1 MSTYLKRISVICF
14 IFTVIIGQVFTPII
28 GHAQELNAT
37 GFVDS
42 FAFEKTKLSYGEKT
56 TIHVN
61 FSEKPGKKMK
71 SGDTLTLAL
80 PPELKGY
87 SGTIALKDEAGRVFG
102 TCQINAN
109 NVVCT
114 FNDTVEKL
122 ENIRGNFNF
131 TVQGT
136 NVEAGKTKD
145 VQTNLGTD
153 LEKQTVSI
161 THPKGE
167 GTEPGIFFYKS
178 GDIQP
183 DKSNEVR
190 WFLNINLKKQY
201 LHDNIVLK
209 DTLQEGQTLNK
220 DSFTITI
227 NNKEYLSLKQFQDRG
242 YGYIKLTSDNSFEVV
257 IYRHM
262 ANATSFTIFYTS
274 TITDSGKKLKHLQN
288 DYKLDY
294 QILHEKPISESNS
307 VKVENISFGGGAEGV
322 LPAKGTLQIVKH
334 IEGDENKFIPG
345 VSFKL
350 FTESGQQIGD
360 SYTTNQDGI
369 VEAPNLAP
377 GNYYVQEIAAPNYVE
392 FDPKAKI
399 SFAIKQDVVN
409 GIKLMISNKLKTT
422 SVAGTKTWEG
432 DKVND
437 RPKTIK
443 VDLLQNGKVITTK
456 EVTAANDWKYE
467 FGKLPAVDNAGKAYT
482 YEVKEQPVSGYQ
494 SKVNGYDIT
503 NIKIHEVTEVEEQ
516 GKEELIEELE
526 APTNPETPKVTEE
539 PKELEKPEVTEKPEI
554 HVKPEEEKVEEETT
568 EEIKEEK
575 PEEPKVTEE
584 PKELEKPEVT
594 EKPEIH
600 VKPEEEQVEE
610 ETIEEIKEE
619 KPETPKVTEEPKEL
633 EKPEVTEKPEIHVKP
648 EEEQVEEETIEEIK
662 EEKPETPKVTE
673 EPKELEK
680 PEVTE
685 KPEIHV
691 KPEEE
696 QVEEETIE
704 EIKEEKPETPKV
716 TEEPKELEKPEVTE
730 KPEIHVKPE
739 EEQVEEGTTEEIKEE
754 KPETPKVTEEPKELE
769 KPEVTEKPEI
779 HVKPEE
785 EQVEEGTT
793 EEIKE
798 EKPEEPKVTEEPKE
812 LEKPEVTEKPEI
824 HVKPEEEQVE
834 EGTTE
839 EIKEEKPETPK
850 VTEEPKELEKPEV
863 TEKPEIHVKPEE
875 EQVEEETTEEIK
887 EEKPEEP
894 KVTEEPKELEKPEVT
909 EKPEIHVKPE
919 EEQVEEET
927 TEEIKEEKP
936 EEPKVTE
943 EPKEL
948 EKPEVTEKPEI
959 HVKPEEENKEETTE
973 EIKEEKPEE
982 PKVLERPE
990 IKEKPEIWVNLEKEN
1005 KEETTK
1011 EQLEVSSSKEDNK
1024 QSKVLPQ
1031 TGGASTEA
1039 TSVIA
1044 GMFALILGARLFRRS
1059 KN

>member
-14 IFTVIIGQVFTPII
+14 IFTVLIGQIFMPII
-28 GHAQELNAT
+28 GHAQELNTT

-42 FAFEKTKLSYGEKT
+42 FSFEKTKLNYGEKT

-87 SGTIALKDEAGRVFG
+87 SGTIALKDDSGRIFG
-102 TCQINAN
+102 MCQINTN

-122 ENIRGNFNF
+122 ESIRGNFNF

-153 LEKQTVSI
+153 LEKQMVSI

-167 GTEPGIFFYKS
+167 GTEPGMFFYKS

-242 YGYIKLTSDNSFEVV
+242 YGYIKLTSDNSFEVL

-262 ANATSFTIFYTS
+262 ANATSFTISYTS
-274 TITDSGKKLKHLQN
+274 TITDSGKKLKYLQN

-294 QILHEKPISESNS
+294 QILYEKPISESNS

-369 VEAPNLAP
+369 VEAPNLTP
-377 GNYYVQEIAAPNYVE
+377 GNYYVQEISAPNYVE
-392 FDPKAKI
+392 FDSQAKI
-399 SFAIKQDVVN
+399 PFTIKTDATN
-409 GIKLMISNKLKTT
+409 GIKLMVPNQLKTI

-443 VDLLQNGKVITTK
+443 VDLLQNGKVIATK

-467 FGKLPAVDNAGKAYT
+467 FGKLPAFDNDGKAYT

-516 GKEELIEELE
+516 GKEESIEELE
-526 APTNPETPKVTEE
+526 VPSEPQAPNVTEEPKELEKPEVTEKPEIHVTPEEEQVEEETTEEIKEEKLEEPKVTEE

-554 HVKPEEEKVEEETT
+554 HVTPEEEQVEEETT

-584 PKELEKPEVT
+584 PKELEKPEAT

-600 VKPEEEQVEE
+600 VTPEEEQVEE
-610 ETIEEIKEE
+610 ETTEEIKEE
-619 KPETPKVTEEPKEL
+619 KLEEPKVTEEPKEL
-633 EKPEVTEKPEIHVKP
+633 EKPEVTEKPEIHVTP
-648 EEEQVEEETIEEIK
+648 EEEQVEEE
-662 EEKPETPKVTE
+662 
-673 EPKELEK
+673 
-680 PEVTE
+680 
-685 KPEIHV
+685 
-691 KPEEE
+691 
-696 QVEEETIE
+696 
-704 EIKEEKPETPKV
+704 
-716 TEEPKELEKPEVTE
+716 
-730 KPEIHVKPE
+730 
-739 EEQVEEGTTEEIKEE
+739 
-754 KPETPKVTEEPKELE
+754 
-769 KPEVTEKPEI
+769 
-779 HVKPEE
+779 
-785 EQVEEGTT
+785 TT

-812 LEKPEVTEKPEI
+812 LEKPEATEKPEI
-824 HVKPEEEQVE
+824 HV
-834 EGTTE
+834 T
-839 EIKEEKPETPK
+839 
-850 VTEEPKELEKPEV
+850 
-863 TEKPEIHVKPEE
+863 PEE

-909 EKPEIHVKPE
+909 EKPEIHVTLE

-927 TEEIKEEKP
+927 IEEIKEEKP

-943 EPKEL
+943 EPNVL
-948 EKPEVTEKPEI
+948 EKPEVKERPEI
-959 HVKPEEENKEETTE
+959 HIKPEEEKVEEPNKSEV
-973 EIKEEKPEE
+973 KEQPKVSNKPETQG
-982 PKVLERPE
+982 KVEA
-990 IKEKPEIWVNLEKEN
+990 EN
-1005 KEETTK
+1005 KQDVQNK
-1011 EQLEVSSSKEDNK
+1011 HEVPSSKESNK
-1024 QSKVLPQ
+1024 QSKSLPK
-1031 TGGASTEA
+1031 TGGAATEA
-1039 TSVIA
+1039 TSILA
-1044 GMFALILGARLFRRS
+1044 GVFALILGVMMFRRQ

>member
-1 MSTYLKRISVICF
+1 MEWISYQKRLTINIGGFMSTYLKRISVICF
-14 IFTVIIGQVFTPII
+14 IFTVLIGQIFMPII
-28 GHAQELNAT
+28 GHAQELNTT

-42 FAFEKTKLSYGEKT
+42 FTFEKTKLNYGEKT

-87 SGTIALKDEAGRVFG
+87 SGTIPLKDDSGRIFG

-131 TVQGT
+131 TVQGR

-153 LEKQTVSI
+153 LEKQMVSI

-294 QILHEKPISESNS
+294 QILYEKPISESNS

-369 VEAPNLAP
+369 VEAPNLTP
-377 GNYYVQEIAAPNYVE
+377 GNYYVQEISAPNYVE
-392 FDPKAKI
+392 FDSQAKI
-399 SFAIKQDVVN
+399 PFTIKTDATN
-409 GIKLMISNKLKTT
+409 GIKLMVPNKLKTT

-443 VDLLQNGKVITTK
+443 VDLLQNGKVIATK
-456 EVTAANDWKYE
+456 EVTAENDWKYE
-467 FGKLPAVDNAGKAYT
+467 FGKLPAVDSEGKAHT

-494 SKVNGYDIT
+494 SKVNGYDLT

-516 GKEELIEELE
+516 GEEESIEELE

-554 HVKPEEEKVEEETT
+554 HVKPEEEQVEEETT

-584 PKELEKPEVT
+584 PKEL
-594 EKPEIH
+594 
-600 VKPEEEQVEE
+600 
-610 ETIEEIKEE
+610 
-619 KPETPKVTEEPKEL
+619 
-633 EKPEVTEKPEIHVKP
+633 
-648 EEEQVEEETIEEIK
+648 
-662 EEKPETPKVTE
+662 
-673 EPKELEK
+673 
-680 PEVTE
+680 
-685 KPEIHV
+685 
-691 KPEEE
+691 
-696 QVEEETIE
+696 
-704 EIKEEKPETPKV
+704 
-716 TEEPKELEKPEVTE
+716 
-730 KPEIHVKPE
+730 
-739 EEQVEEGTTEEIKEE
+739 
-754 KPETPKVTEEPKELE
+754 
-769 KPEVTEKPEI
+769 
-779 HVKPEE
+779 
-785 EQVEEGTT
+785 
-793 EEIKE
+793 
-798 EKPEEPKVTEEPKE
+798 
-812 LEKPEVTEKPEI
+812 
-824 HVKPEEEQVE
+824 
-834 EGTTE
+834 
-839 EIKEEKPETPK
+839 
-850 VTEEPKELEKPEV
+850 
-863 TEKPEIHVKPEE
+863 EKPEIHVKPEE

-959 HVKPEEENKEETTE
+959 HVKPEEEQVEEETTE

-982 PKVLERPE
+982 PKVIEEPKELEKPE
-990 IKEKPEIWVNLEKEN
+990 VTEKPEIHVKPEEEQGEEESIEELEAPTNPETPKVTEELKELEKPEVTE
-1005 KEETTK
+1005 KPEIHVKPEEEQVEEETTEEIK
-1011 EQLEVSSSKEDNK
+1011 EEKPEEPKVTEEPKELEQPEVTEKPEIHVKPEEEKVEEPNKSELQEKPEVSNKREIQGKVEAENKQDVQNKNEVSSSKESNK
-1024 QSKVLPQ
+1024 QSKLLPQ
-1031 TGGASTEA
+1031 TGGAEVEST
-1039 TSVIA
+1039 SILA
-1044 GMFALILGARLFRRS
+1044 GMFALILGAMMFRRQ

>member
-14 IFTVIIGQVFTPII
+14 IFTVLIGQVFTPII

-122 ENIRGNFNF
+122 KDIRGNFNF

-153 LEKQTVSI
+153 LEKQMVSI

-294 QILHEKPISESNS
+294 QILYEKPISESNS

-377 GNYYVQEIAAPNYVE
+377 GNYYVQEISAPNYVE
-392 FDPKAKI
+392 FDSQAKTP
-399 SFAIKQDVVN
+399 FTIKTDATN
-409 GIKLMISNKLKTT
+409 GIKLMVPNKLKTT

-443 VDLLQNGKVITTK
+443 VDLLQNGKVIATK
-456 EVTAANDWKYE
+456 EVMAANDWKYE
-467 FGKLPAVDNAGKAYT
+467 FGKLPAVDNEGKAYT
-482 YEVKEQPVSGYQ
+482 YEVKERPVSGYQ

-516 GKEELIEELE
+516 GKEESIEELE
-526 APTNPETPKVTEE
+526 APINSETPNVTEE

-554 HVKPEEEKVEEETT
+554 HVKPEEEQVEEGIIEEIKEEKPETPKVIEEPKELEKPEVT
-568 EEIKEEK
+568 EKPEIHVKPEKEQVEEGIIEEIKEEK

-610 ETIEEIKEE
+610 G
-619 KPETPKVTEEPKEL
+619 
-633 EKPEVTEKPEIHVKP
+633 
-648 EEEQVEEETIEEIK
+648 
-662 EEKPETPKVTE
+662 
-673 EPKELEK
+673 
-680 PEVTE
+680 
-685 KPEIHV
+685 
-691 KPEEE
+691 
-696 QVEEETIE
+696 TIE

-739 EEQVEEGTTEEIKEE
+739 EEQVEEGTIEEIKEE
-754 KPETPKVTEEPKELE
+754 KPGDPKVTEEPKELE

-779 HVKPEE
+779 HV
-785 EQVEEGTT
+785 T
-793 EEIKE
+793 
-798 EKPEEPKVTEEPKE
+798 
-812 LEKPEVTEKPEI
+812 
-824 HVKPEEEQVE
+824 
-834 EGTTE
+834 
-839 EIKEEKPETPK
+839 
-850 VTEEPKELEKPEV
+850 
-863 TEKPEIHVKPEE
+863 PEE

-894 KVTEEPKELEKPEVT
+894 K
-909 EKPEIHVKPE
+909 
-919 EEQVEEET
+919 
-927 TEEIKEEKP
+927 
-936 EEPKVTE
+936 EPKVTE

-948 EKPEVTEKPEI
+948 EKPEVTEKPE
-959 HVKPEEENKEETTE
+959 VLNKQDVQ
-973 EIKEEKPEE
+973 EKVEVQNKQDVRS
-982 PKVLERPE
+982 KVE
-990 IKEKPEIWVNLEKEN
+990 VQN
-1005 KEETTK
+1005 KQDVRSKVEVQNK
-1011 EQLEVSSSKEDNK
+1011 SEVSSSEENNK
-1024 QSKVLPQ
+1024 KSKLLPQ

-1039 TSVIA
+1039 TSVMT
-1044 GMFALILGARLFRRS
+1044 GMFLLLFGAMLFRRQ

>member
-1 MSTYLKRISVICF
+1 MEWISYQKRLTINIGGFMSTYLKRISVICF
-14 IFTVIIGQVFTPII
+14 IFTVLIGQIFMPII
-28 GHAQELNAT
+28 GHAQELNTT

-42 FAFEKTKLSYGEKT
+42 FAFEKTKLNYGEKT

-87 SGTIALKDEAGRVFG
+87 SGTIPLKDDSGRIFG

-153 LEKQTVSI
+153 LEKQMVSI

-294 QILHEKPISESNS
+294 QILYEKPISESNS

-369 VEAPNLAP
+369 VEAPNLTP
-377 GNYYVQEIAAPNYVE
+377 GNYYVQEISAPNYVE
-392 FDPKAKI
+392 FDSQAKI
-399 SFAIKQDVVN
+399 PFTIKTDATN
-409 GIKLMISNKLKTT
+409 GIKLMVPNKLKTT

-443 VDLLQNGKVITTK
+443 VDLLQNGKVIATK
-456 EVTAANDWKYE
+456 EVTAENDWKYE
-467 FGKLPAVDNAGKAYT
+467 FGKLPSVDSEGKAHT

-494 SKVNGYDIT
+494 SKVNGYDLT

-516 GKEELIEELE
+516 GEEESIEELE

-554 HVKPEEEKVEEETT
+554 HVKPEEEQVEEETTEEIKEEKPEEPKVIEEPKELEKPEVTEKPEIHVKPEEEQGANPETPKVTEEPKELEQPEVTEKPEIHVKPEEEQVEEETT

-584 PKELEKPEVT
+584 PKELE
-594 EKPEIH
+594 
-600 VKPEEEQVEE
+600 Q
-610 ETIEEIKEE
+610 
-619 KPETPKVTEEPKEL
+619 
-633 EKPEVTEKPEIHVKP
+633 
-648 EEEQVEEETIEEIK
+648 
-662 EEKPETPKVTE
+662 
-673 EPKELEK
+673 
-680 PEVTE
+680 
-685 KPEIHV
+685 
-691 KPEEE
+691 
-696 QVEEETIE
+696 
-704 EIKEEKPETPKV
+704 
-716 TEEPKELEKPEVTE
+716 
-730 KPEIHVKPE
+730 
-739 EEQVEEGTTEEIKEE
+739 
-754 KPETPKVTEEPKELE
+754 
-769 KPEVTEKPEI
+769 
-779 HVKPEE
+779 
-785 EQVEEGTT
+785 
-793 EEIKE
+793 
-798 EKPEEPKVTEEPKE
+798 
-812 LEKPEVTEKPEI
+812 
-824 HVKPEEEQVE
+824 
-834 EGTTE
+834 
-839 EIKEEKPETPK
+839 
-850 VTEEPKELEKPEV
+850 PEV

-919 EEQVEEET
+919 EEKVEEPNKSE
-927 TEEIKEEKP
+927 
-936 EEPKVTE
+936 VQ
-943 EPKEL
+943 
-948 EKPEVTEKPEI
+948 EKPEVSNKREI
-959 HVKPEEENKEETTE
+959 QGKVEAENKQD
-973 EIKEEKPEE
+973 
-982 PKVLERPE
+982 VQ
-990 IKEKPEIWVNLEKEN
+990 N
-1005 KEETTK
+1005 KN
-1011 EQLEVSSSKEDNK
+1011 EVSSSKESNK
-1024 QSKVLPQ
+1024 QSKLLPQ
-1031 TGGASTEA
+1031 TGGAAAEST
-1039 TSVIA
+1039 SILA
-1044 GMFALILGARLFRRS
+1044 GMFALILGAIMFRRQ

>member
-28 GHAQELNAT
+28 GHAQELNTA

-42 FAFEKTKLSYGEKT
+42 FVIEKT
-56 TIHVN
+56 TLNYGEQTSIRVE
-61 FSEKPGKKMK
+61 FSEKPGKEMK

-80 PPELKGY
+80 PPELKGF
-87 SGTIALKDEAGRVFG
+87 SGTIALKDESGRVFG
-102 TCQINAN
+102 TCQINGN

-122 ENIRGNFNF
+122 ENIRGKFNF
-131 TVQGT
+131 TVQAT

-145 VQTNLGTD
+145 VQTNLGTN

-161 THPKGE
+161 THPKGD
-167 GTEPGIFFYKS
+167 GKEPGIFFYKS

-190 WFLNINLKKQY
+190 WFLNINLKKQH

-209 DTLQEGQTLNK
+209 DTLQEGQTLNTG
-220 DSFTITI
+220 SFYITI
-227 NNKEYLSLKQFQDRG
+227 NNREYLSLEQFQQRG
-242 YGYIKLTSDNSFEVV
+242 YGYIKFTSDNSFEVV
-257 IYRHM
+257 VYRHM
-262 ANATSFTIFYTS
+262 GSANSFTVAYTS
-274 TITDSGKKLKHLQN
+274 TITESGKKLEFLQN

-294 QILHEKPISESNS
+294 QILYEKPTSESNS
-307 VKVENISFGGGAEGV
+307 VKVKNISFGGEAEGD

-334 IEGDENKFIPG
+334 IEGNEGEVIPG

-399 SFAIKQDVVN
+399 SFTIKRDAVN
-409 GIKLMISNKLKTT
+409 GIKLMIPNKLKTT
-422 SVAGTKTWEG
+422 SVTGTKTWEG

-443 VDLLQNGKVITTK
+443 VDLLQNGKVIATK
-456 EVTAANDWKYE
+456 EVTSANGWKYE
-467 FGKLPAVDNAGKAYT
+467 FEKLPAVDNEGKAYT
-482 YEVKEQPVSGYQ
+482 YEIKEQPVSGYQ

-503 NIKIHEVTEVEEQ
+503 NIKIQEATETEEQ
-516 GKEELIEELE
+516 MKEETLEEWE
-526 APTNPETPKVTEE
+526 APSEPQEPNVTEE
-539 PKELEKPEVTEKPEI
+539 PKELENPEVTEKPEI
-554 HVKPEEEKVEEETT
+554 WVTPEEEQNKEETIKELEDPAKPEEPKVTEEPNVLEKPEVKEKPEILVTPKEEETKEETT
-568 EEIKEEK
+568 EEIKEEKPEEPKVTEEPNVLEKPEVKEKPEILVTPEEEQNKEETIKELEDPVK

-704 EIKEEKPETPKV
+704 EIKEEKPE
-716 TEEPKELEKPEVTE
+716 
-730 KPEIHVKPE
+730 
-739 EEQVEEGTTEEIKEE
+739 
-754 KPETPKVTEEPKELE
+754 
-769 KPEVTEKPEI
+769 
-779 HVKPEE
+779 
-785 EQVEEGTT
+785 
-793 EEIKE
+793 
-798 EKPEEPKVTEEPKE
+798 EPKVTEEPNV
-812 LEKPEVTEKPEI
+812 LEKPEVKEKPEI
-824 HVKPEEEQVE
+824 LV
-834 EGTTE
+834 
-839 EIKEEKPETPK
+839 TPK
-850 VTEEPKELEKPEV
+850 
-863 TEKPEIHVKPEE
+863 
-875 EQVEEETTEEIK
+875 
-887 EEKPEEP
+887 
-894 KVTEEPKELEKPEVT
+894 
-909 EKPEIHVKPE
+909 
-919 EEQVEEET
+919 
-927 TEEIKEEKP
+927 
-936 EEPKVTE
+936 
-943 EPKEL
+943 
-948 EKPEVTEKPEI
+948 
-959 HVKPEEENKEETTE
+959 EEENKEETTE

-982 PKVLERPE
+982 PKVTEEPNVLEKPE
-990 IKEKPEIWVNLEKEN
+990 VKEKPEILVTPKEEQT
-1005 KEETTK
+1005 KEETK
-1011 EQLEVSSSKEDNK
+1011 EVLNKQSVQEKVEVQNKQEVHSKAEAQNKSEVSSSEEGNK
-1024 QSKVLPQ
+1024 KSKLLPQ
-1031 TGGASTEA
+1031 TGGASTES

-1044 GMFALILGARLFRRS
+1044 GMLALILGARLFRRS

>member
-1 MSTYLKRISVICF
+1 MEWISRQKRLTINIGGFMSTYLKRISVICF
-14 IFTVIIGQVFTPII
+14 IFTVLIGQIFMPII
-28 GHAQELNAT
+28 GHAQELNTT

-42 FAFEKTKLSYGEKT
+42 FAFEKTKLNYGEKT

-87 SGTIALKDEAGRVFG
+87 SGTIALKDDSGRIFG

-153 LEKQTVSI
+153 LEKQMVSI

-167 GTEPGIFFYKS
+167 GTEPGMFFYKS

-209 DTLQEGQTLNK
+209 DTLQEGQMLNK
-220 DSFTITI
+220 GSFYITI
-227 NNKEYLSLKQFQDRG
+227 NNKEYLSLEQFQQRG
-242 YGYIKLTSDNSFEVV
+242 YGYIKFTSDNSFEVV
-257 IYRHM
+257 VYRHM
-262 ANATSFTIFYTS
+262 GNATSFTIAYTS
-274 TITDSGKKLKHLQN
+274 TITESGKKLEFLQN

-294 QILHEKPISESNS
+294 QILYEKPTSESNS

-334 IEGDENKFIPG
+334 IKGDENKFIPG

-377 GNYYVQEIAAPNYVE
+377 GNYYVQEISAPNYVE
-392 FDPKAKI
+392 FDPQAKI
-399 SFAIKQDVVN
+399 PFTIKTDATN
-409 GIKLMISNKLKTT
+409 GIKLMVPNKLKTT
-422 SVAGTKTWEG
+422 FVAGTKTWEG

-443 VDLLQNGKVITTK
+443 VDLLQNGKVIATK
-456 EVTAANDWKYE
+456 EVTAENGWKYE
-467 FGKLPAVDNAGKAYT
+467 FGKLPAVDSEGKAHT

-494 SKVNGYDIT
+494 SKVNGYDII

-516 GKEELIEELE
+516 GEEESIEELE
-526 APTNPETPKVTEE
+526 APTNPETPQVTEEPKELEKPEVTEKPEIHVTPEEEKVEEGTTEEIKEEKPETPNVTEEPKELEKPEVTEKPEIHVTPEEEQVEEETTEETTEEIKEEKPEEPKVTEE

-554 HVKPEEEKVEEETT
+554 HVTPEEEQVEEETT

-619 KPETPKVTEEPKEL
+619 KPE
-633 EKPEVTEKPEIHVKP
+633 
-648 EEEQVEEETIEEIK
+648 
-662 EEKPETPKVTE
+662 
-673 EPKELEK
+673 
-680 PEVTE
+680 
-685 KPEIHV
+685 
-691 KPEEE
+691 
-696 QVEEETIE
+696 
-704 EIKEEKPETPKV
+704 
-716 TEEPKELEKPEVTE
+716 
-730 KPEIHVKPE
+730 
-739 EEQVEEGTTEEIKEE
+739 
-754 KPETPKVTEEPKELE
+754 
-769 KPEVTEKPEI
+769 
-779 HVKPEE
+779 
-785 EQVEEGTT
+785 
-793 EEIKE
+793 
-798 EKPEEPKVTEEPKE
+798 EPKVTEEPKE

-824 HVKPEEEQVE
+824 HVTPEEEQVE
-834 EGTTE
+834 EETIE
-839 EIKEEKPETPK
+839 EIKEEKPEEPK
-850 VTEEPKELEKPEV
+850 VTGEPKELEKSEV
-863 TEKPEIHVKPEE
+863 TEKPEVHVKPKEE
-875 EQVEEETTEEIK
+875 KVEEETTEEIK

-909 EKPEIHVKPE
+909 EE
-919 EEQVEEET
+919 
-927 TEEIKEEKP
+927 
-936 EEPKVTE
+936 
-943 EPKEL
+943 
-948 EKPEVTEKPEI
+948 PEVTEKPEI
-959 HVKPEEENKEETTE
+959 HVTPEEEQTKEET
-973 EIKEEKPEE
+973 KEVLNKQSVQEKVEVQNKPNVQKQVEVQNKPNVQE
-982 PKVLERPE
+982 QVEVQNKQEVHSKVE
-990 IKEKPEIWVNLEKEN
+990 VQN
-1005 KEETTK
+1005 KS
-1011 EQLEVSSSKEDNK
+1011 EVSSSGENNK
-1024 QSKVLPQ
+1024 KSKLLPQ

-1039 TSVIA
+1039 TSVMA
-1044 GMFALILGARLFRRS
+1044 GMFLLLFGAMLFRRQ

>member
-14 IFTVIIGQVFTPII
+14 IFTVLIGQVFMPII
-28 GHAQELNAT
+28 GHAQELNTT

-42 FAFEKTKLSYGEKT
+42 FAFEKTTLNYGEKT
-56 TIHVN
+56 SIHVN

-87 SGTIALKDEAGRVFG
+87 SGTIALKDESGRIFG
-102 TCQINAN
+102 TCQINVN

-122 ENIRGNFNF
+122 EDIRGNFNF

-136 NVEAGKTKD
+136 NVEAGKTKN

-153 LEKQTVSI
+153 LEKQMVSI

-294 QILHEKPISESNS
+294 QILYEKPISESNS

-360 SYTTNQDGI
+360 SYTTNKDGI

-377 GNYYVQEIAAPNYVE
+377 GNYYVQEISAPNYVE
-392 FDPKAKI
+392 FDLQAKI
-399 SFAIKQDVVN
+399 PFTIKTDATN
-409 GIKLMISNKLKTT
+409 GIKLMVPNKLKTT

-443 VDLLQNGKVITTK
+443 VDLLQNGKVIATK
-456 EVTAANDWKYE
+456 EVKAANDWKYE
-467 FGKLPAVDNAGKAYT
+467 FGKLQAVDNAGKAYT

-503 NIKIHEVTEVEEQ
+503 NIKIHEAPEVEGQ
-516 GKEELIEELE
+516 GKEEAIEEME
-526 APTNPETPKVTEE
+526 APTNPEAPKVTEE

-554 HVKPEEEKVEEETT
+554 HVKPEEEKVEEETI

-600 VKPEEEQVEE
+600 VKPEEEKVEE
-610 ETIEEIKEE
+610 ETI
-619 KPETPKVTEEPKEL
+619 
-633 EKPEVTEKPEIHVKP
+633 
-648 EEEQVEEETIEEIK
+648 
-662 EEKPETPKVTE
+662 
-673 EPKELEK
+673 
-680 PEVTE
+680 
-685 KPEIHV
+685 
-691 KPEEE
+691 
-696 QVEEETIE
+696 
-704 EIKEEKPETPKV
+704 
-716 TEEPKELEKPEVTE
+716 
-730 KPEIHVKPE
+730 
-739 EEQVEEGTTEEIKEE
+739 
-754 KPETPKVTEEPKELE
+754 
-769 KPEVTEKPEI
+769 
-779 HVKPEE
+779 
-785 EQVEEGTT
+785 

-824 HVKPEEEQVE
+824 HVKPEEE
-834 EGTTE
+834 
-839 EIKEEKPETPK
+839 K
-850 VTEEPKELEKPEV
+850 
-863 TEKPEIHVKPEE
+863 
-875 EQVEEETTEEIK
+875 VEEETIEEIK

-919 EEQVEEET
+919 EEKVEEET
-927 TEEIKEEKP
+927 MEEIKEEKP

-959 HVKPEEENKEETTE
+959 HVTPEEEKIEEETIE

-982 PKVLERPE
+982 PKVTEEPKELEKPE
-990 IKEKPEIWVNLEKEN
+990 VTEKPEIHVAPEEEQN
-1005 KEETTK
+1005 KEETTEALKEEKPEELKVTEELNKPEVK
-1011 EQLEVSSSKEDNK
+1011 EQLKVSNKPEAQGKVEVENKQDVQSKHEVPSSKESNK
-1024 QSKVLPQ
+1024 QSKLLPQ
-1031 TGGASTEA
+1031 TGGTATE
-1039 TSVIA
+1039 SISILA
-1044 GMFALILGARLFRRS
+1044 GMFALILGAMMFRRQ

>member
-14 IFTVIIGQVFTPII
+14 IFTVFIGQIFMPII
-28 GHAQELNAT
+28 GHAQELNTT

-42 FAFEKTKLSYGEKT
+42 FSFEKTKLNYGEKN

-87 SGTIALKDEAGRVFG
+87 SGTIPLKDDSGRIFG

-153 LEKQTVSI
+153 LEKQMVSI

-227 NNKEYLSLKQFQDRG
+227 NNKEYVSLKQFQDRG

-294 QILHEKPISESNS
+294 QILYEKPSTESNS

-369 VEAPNLAP
+369 VEAPNLTP
-377 GNYYVQEIAAPNYVE
+377 GNYYVQEISAPNYVE
-392 FDPKAKI
+392 FDSQAKI
-399 SFAIKQDVVN
+399 PFTIKTDATN
-409 GIKLMISNKLKTT
+409 GIKLMVPNKLKTT

-443 VDLLQNGKVITTK
+443 VDLLQNGKVIATK
-456 EVTAANDWKYE
+456 EVTAENDWKYE
-467 FGKLPAVDNAGKAYT
+467 FGKLPAVDSEGKAHT

-494 SKVNGYDIT
+494 SKVNGYNIT

-516 GKEELIEELE
+516 GKEESIEELE

-554 HVKPEEEKVEEETT
+554 HVKPEEEQVEEETT

-575 PEEPKVTEE
+575 PEE
-584 PKELEKPEVT
+584 
-594 EKPEIH
+594 
-600 VKPEEEQVEE
+600 
-610 ETIEEIKEE
+610 
-619 KPETPKVTEEPKEL
+619 
-633 EKPEVTEKPEIHVKP
+633 
-648 EEEQVEEETIEEIK
+648 
-662 EEKPETPKVTE
+662 
-673 EPKELEK
+673 
-680 PEVTE
+680 
-685 KPEIHV
+685 
-691 KPEEE
+691 
-696 QVEEETIE
+696 
-704 EIKEEKPETPKV
+704 
-716 TEEPKELEKPEVTE
+716 
-730 KPEIHVKPE
+730 
-739 EEQVEEGTTEEIKEE
+739 
-754 KPETPKVTEEPKELE
+754 PKVTEEPKELE

-839 EIKEEKPETPK
+839 EIKEEKPEEPKVTEEPKELEKPEVTEKPEIHVKPEEEQGEEETIEEIKEEKPETPK

-887 EEKPEEP
+887 EEKPETP
-894 KVTEEPKELEKPEVT
+894 KVTEESKELEKPEVT
-909 EKPEIHVKPE
+909 EKP
-919 EEQVEEET
+919 
-927 TEEIKEEKP
+927 
-936 EEPKVTE
+936 
-943 EPKEL
+943 
-948 EKPEVTEKPEI
+948 
-959 HVKPEEENKEETTE
+959 
-973 EIKEEKPEE
+973 
-982 PKVLERPE
+982 
-990 IKEKPEIWVNLEKEN
+990 
-1005 KEETTK
+1005 
-1011 EQLEVSSSKEDNK
+1011 
-1024 QSKVLPQ
+1024 
-1031 TGGASTEA
+1031 
-1039 TSVIA
+1039 
-1044 GMFALILGARLFRRS
+1044 
-1059 KN
+1059 

>member
-1 MSTYLKRISVICF
+1 MLQIIFSLYPLSLRGILGGMDLTITSLTMNIGGFMSTYLKRISVICF
-14 IFTVIIGQVFTPII
+14 IFTVFIGQVFTPIV

-102 TCQINAN
+102 TCQINTN

-153 LEKQTVSI
+153 LEKQMVSI

-227 NNKEYLSLKQFQDRG
+227 NNKEYLSLEQFQQRG
-242 YGYIKLTSDNSFEVV
+242 YGYIKFTSDNSFEVV
-257 IYRHM
+257 VYRNM
-262 ANATSFTIFYTS
+262 GNATSFTIAYTS
-274 TITDSGKKLKHLQN
+274 TITESGKKLEFLQN

-294 QILHEKPISESNS
+294 QILYEKPTSESNS

-334 IEGDENKFIPG
+334 IEGNEGKVIPG

-399 SFAIKQDVVN
+399 SFTIKQDATN
-409 GIKLMISNKLKTT
+409 GIKLMVPNKLKTT

-437 RPKTIK
+437 RPKMIK
-443 VDLLQNGKVITTK
+443 VDLLQDGKVIATK
-456 EVTAANDWKYE
+456 EVMAANGWKYE
-467 FGKLPAVDNAGKAYT
+467 FGKLPAVDNEGKAHT

-503 NIKIHEVTEVEEQ
+503 NIKIYEVTEVEEQ
-516 GKEELIEELE
+516 GKEESIEELE
-526 APTNPETPKVTEE
+526 AQTNPETPKVTEEPKELEKPEVTEKPEIHVTPEEEKAEEETTEEIKEEKPEEPKVTEEPKELEKPEVTEKPEIHVKPEEESTQEETTEEIKEEKPEEPKVTEEPKELEKPEVTEKPEIHVKPEEEQIEEETIEEIKEEKPETPKVTEE

-554 HVKPEEEKVEEETT
+554 HVKPEEEKVEEETI

-619 KPETPKVTEEPKEL
+619 KPEEPKVTEEPKEL
-633 EKPEVTEKPEIHVKP
+633 EKPEVKEKPEILVTPK
-648 EEEQVEEETIEEIK
+648 EEETKEETIEEIK

-685 KPEIHV
+685 KPEILV
-691 KPEEE
+691 TPKEE
-696 QVEEETIE
+696 QT
-704 EIKEEKPETPKV
+704 
-716 TEEPKELEKPEVTE
+716 
-730 KPEIHVKPE
+730 
-739 EEQVEEGTTEEIKEE
+739 
-754 KPETPKVTEEPKELE
+754 
-769 KPEVTEKPEI
+769 
-779 HVKPEE
+779 
-785 EQVEEGTT
+785 
-793 EEIKE
+793 
-798 EKPEEPKVTEEPKE
+798 
-812 LEKPEVTEKPEI
+812 
-824 HVKPEEEQVE
+824 
-834 EGTTE
+834 
-839 EIKEEKPETPK
+839 
-850 VTEEPKELEKPEV
+850 
-863 TEKPEIHVKPEE
+863 
-875 EQVEEETTEEIK
+875 
-887 EEKPEEP
+887 
-894 KVTEEPKELEKPEVT
+894 
-909 EKPEIHVKPE
+909 
-919 EEQVEEET
+919 
-927 TEEIKEEKP
+927 
-936 EEPKVTE
+936 
-943 EPKEL
+943 
-948 EKPEVTEKPEI
+948 
-959 HVKPEEENKEETTE
+959 KEETTE
-973 EIKEEKPEE
+973 
-982 PKVLERPE
+982 VL
-990 IKEKPEIWVNLEKEN
+990 
-1005 KEETTK
+1005 
-1011 EQLEVSSSKEDNK
+1011 NK
-1024 QSKVLPQ
+1024 QSVQEKVEVQNKQEVHSKAEVQKKSEVSPSEENNKKSKLLPQ

-1039 TSVIA
+1039 TSVMA
-1044 GMFALILGARLFRRS
+1044 GMFLLLFGAMLFRRQ

>member
-28 GHAQELNAT
+28 GHAQELNTT
-37 GFVDS
+37 GLVDS
-42 FAFEKTKLSYGEKT
+42 FAIEKTKLNYGEQT
-56 TIHVN
+56 SIRVD
-61 FSEKPGKKMK
+61 FSEKPGKRMK

-80 PPELKGY
+80 PPELKGF
-87 SGTIALKDEAGRVFG
+87 SGTIALKDESGRVFG
-102 TCQINAN
+102 TCQINGN

-114 FNDTVEKL
+114 FNNAVEEL
-122 ENIRGNFNF
+122 ENIRGKFNF
-131 TVQGT
+131 TVQAT

-145 VQTNLGTD
+145 VQTNLGTN

-161 THPKGE
+161 THPKGD
-167 GTEPGIFFYKS
+167 GKEPGIFFYKS

-190 WFLNINLKKQY
+190 WFLNINLKKQH

-220 DSFTITI
+220 GSFNITI
-227 NNKEYLSLKQFQDRG
+227 NNREYLSLEQFQQRG
-242 YGYIKLTSDNSFEVV
+242 YGYIKFTSDNSFEVV
-257 IYRHM
+257 VYRHM
-262 ANATSFTIFYTS
+262 GSANSFTVAYTS
-274 TITDSGKKLKHLQN
+274 TITESGKKLEFLQN

-294 QILHEKPISESNS
+294 QILYEKPTSESNS
-307 VKVENISFGGGAEGV
+307 VKVKNISFGGEAEGD

-334 IEGDENKFIPG
+334 IEGNEGKVIPG

-399 SFAIKQDVVN
+399 SFTIKQDAVN

-437 RPKTIK
+437 RPKMIK
-443 VDLLQNGKVITTK
+443 VDLLQNGKVIATK
-456 EVTAANDWKYE
+456 EVTSANGWKYE
-467 FGKLPAVDNAGKAYT
+467 FEKLPAVDSEGKAHT
-482 YEVKEQPVSGYQ
+482 YEVKEQLVSGYQ

-503 NIKIHEVTEVEEQ
+503 NIKIHEATEVEEQ
-516 GKEELIEELE
+516 SKEESIEELE
-526 APTNPETPKVTEE
+526 APTNPETPKV
-539 PKELEKPEVTEKPEI
+539 I
-554 HVKPEEEKVEEETT
+554 
-568 EEIKEEK
+568 
-575 PEEPKVTEE
+575 EE

-610 ETIEEIKEE
+610 GTTEEIKEE
-619 KPETPKVTEEPKEL
+619 KPEEPKVTEEPKEL
-633 EKPEVTEKPEIHVKP
+633 EKPEVM
-648 EEEQVEEETIEEIK
+648 
-662 EEKPETPKVTE
+662 
-673 EPKELEK
+673 
-680 PEVTE
+680 
-685 KPEIHV
+685 
-691 KPEEE
+691 
-696 QVEEETIE
+696 
-704 EIKEEKPETPKV
+704 
-716 TEEPKELEKPEVTE
+716 E

-785 EQVEEGTT
+785 EN
-793 EEIKE
+793 KE
-798 EKPEEPKVTEEPKE
+798 E
-812 LEKPEVTEKPEI
+812 
-824 HVKPEEEQVE
+824 
-834 EGTTE
+834 TTE

-863 TEKPEIHVKPEE
+863 TEKPEIHVTPEE
-875 EQVEEETTEEIK
+875 EQVEEETTKEIKEEKPEEPKVTEEPNVLEKPEVKEKPEILVTPKEEENKEETTKEIKEEKPEEPKVTEEPNVLEKPEVKEKPEILVTPKEEQTKEETTEEIK

-894 KVTEEPKELEKPEVT
+894 KVTEEPNVLEKPEV
-909 EKPEIHVKPE
+909 
-919 EEQVEEET
+919 
-927 TEEIKEEKP
+927 
-936 EEPKVTE
+936 
-943 EPKEL
+943 
-948 EKPEVTEKPEI
+948 
-959 HVKPEEENKEETTE
+959 
-973 EIKEEKPEE
+973 
-982 PKVLERPE
+982 
-990 IKEKPEIWVNLEKEN
+990 KEKPEILVTPKEEQT
-1005 KEETTK
+1005 KEETK
-1011 EQLEVSSSKEDNK
+1011 EVLNK
-1024 QSKVLPQ
+1024 QSVQEKVEVQNKQEVHSKVEVQKKSEVSPSEEDNRKSKLLPQ

-1039 TSVIA
+1039 TSVKV
-1044 GMFALILGARLFRRS
+1044 GMFLLLFGAMLFRRQ

>member
-14 IFTVIIGQVFTPII
+14 IFTVMIGQVFTPIV

-42 FAFEKTKLSYGEKT
+42 FSFEKTKLNYGEKT

-87 SGTIALKDEAGRVFG
+87 SGTIPLKDDSGRIFG

-114 FNDTVEKL
+114 FNDMVEKL

-153 LEKQTVSI
+153 LEKQMVSI

-167 GTEPGIFFYKS
+167 GTEPGMFFYKS

-294 QILHEKPISESNS
+294 QILYEKPISESNS

-377 GNYYVQEIAAPNYVE
+377 GNYYVQEISAPNYVE
-392 FDPKAKI
+392 FDSQAKI
-399 SFAIKQDVVN
+399 PFTIKTDATN
-409 GIKLMISNKLKTT
+409 GIKLMVPNKLKTT

-443 VDLLQNGKVITTK
+443 VDLLQNGKIIATK

-467 FGKLPAVDNAGKAYT
+467 FGKLAAVDNAGKVYT

-516 GKEELIEELE
+516 GKEETIEELE
-526 APTNPETPKVTEE
+526 VPSEPQAPNVTEE

-554 HVKPEEEKVEEETT
+554 HVKPEEEQVEEETTEEIKEEKPETPNVTEEPKELEKPEVTEKPEIHVTPEEEQVEEETIEEIKEEKPGTPNVTEEPKELEKPEVTEKPEIHVTPEEEKVEEETIEEIKEEKPET
-568 EEIKEEK
+568 PNVTEEPKELEKPEVTEKPEIHVTPEEEQVEEETIEEIKEEK

-600 VKPEEEQVEE
+600 VTPEEEQVEE
-610 ETIEEIKEE
+610 ETI
-619 KPETPKVTEEPKEL
+619 
-633 EKPEVTEKPEIHVKP
+633 
-648 EEEQVEEETIEEIK
+648 
-662 EEKPETPKVTE
+662 
-673 EPKELEK
+673 
-680 PEVTE
+680 
-685 KPEIHV
+685 
-691 KPEEE
+691 
-696 QVEEETIE
+696 
-704 EIKEEKPETPKV
+704 
-716 TEEPKELEKPEVTE
+716 
-730 KPEIHVKPE
+730 
-739 EEQVEEGTTEEIKEE
+739 
-754 KPETPKVTEEPKELE
+754 
-769 KPEVTEKPEI
+769 
-779 HVKPEE
+779 
-785 EQVEEGTT
+785 

-824 HVKPEEEQVE
+824 HVTPEEEQVE
-834 EGTTE
+834 EETIE
-839 EIKEEKPETPK
+839 EIKEEKPEEPK

-863 TEKPEIHVKPEE
+863 TEKPEIHVTPEE

-909 EKPEIHVKPE
+909 EKPEIHVTPE

-927 TEEIKEEKP
+927 IEEIKEEKP
-936 EEPKVTE
+936 EEPKVKE
-943 EPKEL
+943 EPNML
-948 EKPEVTEKPEI
+948 EKPEVTEKPE
-959 HVKPEEENKEETTE
+959 VLNKQNVQ
-973 EIKEEKPEE
+973 EKVEVQNKQDVHS
-982 PKVLERPE
+982 KVEAQ
-990 IKEKPEIWVNLEKEN
+990 N
-1005 KEETTK
+1005 KS
-1011 EQLEVSSSKEDNK
+1011 EVSSSEENNK
-1024 QSKVLPQ
+1024 TSKLLPQ
-1031 TGGASTEA
+1031 TGGVSTEA
-1039 TSVIA
+1039 TSIIA
-1044 GMFALILGARLFRRS
+1044 GMFLLLFGAMLFRRQ